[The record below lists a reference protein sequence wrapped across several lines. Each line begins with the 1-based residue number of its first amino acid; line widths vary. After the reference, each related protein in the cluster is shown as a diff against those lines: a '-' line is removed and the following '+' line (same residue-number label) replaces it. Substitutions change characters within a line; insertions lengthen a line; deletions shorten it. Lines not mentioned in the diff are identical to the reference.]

1 MTIKINLNK
10 LILELENSI
19 PKYEETNKQTE
30 KWSKIIYFGLVKVT
44 PISWILPT
52 LIISCRNYVTT
63 DLGNDAFEMPLP
75 IWYINGYLL
84 FFVFF
89 FRSIFFP

>member
-10 LILELENSI
+10 LILELENSL

-44 PISWILPT
+44 PICWMLPT
-52 LIISCRNYVTT
+52 FIISCRNYVTT
-63 DLGNDAFEMPLP
+63 DLGNDALEMPLP
-75 IWYINGYLL
+75 IWYKWLSSLL
-84 FFVFF
+84 CVFF
-89 FRSIFFP
+89 WFNFFP